1 MRLMDITL
9 TAENIKKITVEIGE
23 HLSPAKMSHY
33 KVDRTKYTITISI
46 TGPIYTI
53 TRWENMP

>member
-1 MRLMDITL
+1 MDTTL
-9 TAENIKKITVEIGE
+9 TAENIKYTVKIDKN
-23 HLSPAKMSHY
+23 LSPANMSHY